1 MEKLNFFSDYLIE
14 KYGRQLHRIPIMLPF
29 SCPNRVQNHGVGC
42 IFCADDGAKA
52 RHLRHNLDLKE
63 QVDSGIKYA
72 QKRYNAVA
80 PYIAYFQAY
89 TNTYS
94 DIATIKKYYEEVLA
108 SANFVAVVVATRPD
122 CLEDKEIIKY
132 LCELNER
139 YDLIIE
145 LGVQSSNDQTL
156 DFIKRGHHFNSVVDA
171 VNKLY
176 QHNIKC
182 AAHVILGLPN
192 EDMNDFL
199 QTAQD
204 IAQLPFFAVKIHNL
218 LVLKKTP
225 LAKIFHE
232 NSAEFSITNEYEYA
246 DALRKFIKILPN
258 DWTLF
263 RITADAPDDQVI
275 MPKWWMAKG
284 QFLEFFKE
292 FYYQNDS
299 LPASAVKTTDGSFT
313 LYHPKYKQHF
323 HSLAGA
329 ETESIKK
336 FVLSSNLAQRLK
348 YFSQEKNSILKLLD
362 IGFGLG
368 YNAFAALDCALELDL
383 PIAIISCEFD
393 PKTLVEAIKIFP
405 KEKAEIIQQLLA
417 EHFWTNGKQSIKI
430 YFADARKTL
439 QNLSVNNIFNVIFMD
454 GFSPDK
460 NPELWSYDFI
470 KLLTKCLNI
479 ENGIICSYSSAFGIG
494 GAFLRNNLEL
504 FYGVTYGRNKGGFV
518 AVVNNDFEKNIL
530 DNQYLQEVVE
540 KDLNIILKST
550 AGVVYRDLN
559 LKMTTK
565 QIINYRN
572 KIIKKLRD
580 KGVPRWFKS

>member
-52 RHLRHNLDLKE
+52 RHLRHNLNLKE

-72 QKRYNAVA
+72 QRRYNAVA

-94 DIATIKKYYEEVLA
+94 DIATIRKYYEEVLA
-108 SANFVAVVVATRPD
+108 SADFAVVVVSTRPD
-122 CLEDKEIIKY
+122 CLEDEEVIKY

-156 DFIKRGHHFNSVVDA
+156 DFIKRGHHFNSVVEA
-171 VNKLY
+171 VNKLHQY
-176 QHNIKC
+176 KIKC

-192 EDMNDFL
+192 EDINDFL
-199 QTAQD
+199 QTAND
-204 IAQLPFFAVKIHNL
+204 IAILPFFAVKIHNL

-232 NSAEFSITNEYEYA
+232 NSAEFKITNEYEYA
-246 DALRKFIKILPN
+246 DALRKFIKILPD

-263 RITADAPDDQVI
+263 RITADAPGDQVI

-284 QFLEFFKE
+284 QFLDFFRE
-292 FYYQNDS
+292 FYHQDNS
-299 LPASAVKTTDGSFT
+299 LPSSAVKTTDGSFT

-348 YFSQEKNSILKLLD
+348 YFAENNFEPLRLLD

-383 PIAIISCEFD
+383 PIEIISCEFD
-393 PKTLVEAIKIFP
+393 TKTLVEAVKIFP
-405 KEKAEIIQQLLA
+405 KEKADIIKQLLA
-417 EHFWTNGKQSIKI
+417 ENFWTNGKQSIKI
-430 YFADARKTL
+430 YFDDARKTL
-439 QNLSVNNIFNVIFMD
+439 QKLSVNNIFNVIFMD

-460 NPELWSYDFI
+460 NPELWSYDFV
-470 KLLTKCLNI
+470 KLLKKCLDR
-479 ENGIICSYSSAFGIG
+479 ENGIICSYSSAFPVG
-494 GAFLRNNLEL
+494 GAFLRNNLKL
-504 FYGVTYGRNKGGFV
+504 RSGISYGRNKGGFV
-518 AVVNNDFEKNIL
+518 AVMNHAFEKNII
-530 DNQYLQEVVE
+530 DNQYLQNVAE
-540 KDLNIILKST
+540 KDLAIILQST
-550 AGVVYRDLN
+550 AGVVYHDLK

-565 QIINYRN
+565 QIINHRN
-572 KIIKKLRD
+572 KIVKKLRD
-580 KGVPRWFKS
+580 KGIPRWFKN